1 MKEITMKKESVKV
14 PDKIRKEVSNI
25 GKRGGNEIVKFFKKT
40 TNRIMSIDLIDG
52 QKRGESIARRFLI
65 LILLFLSM
73 YVLLDLLVEK
83 GYLITNEQRQSHL
96 ATEQA
101 TRGSVI
107 APERTEEGE
116 GDSQAS
122 GDMQGLRLALQP
134 VGKIESYILSYGGRY
149 DVEYLNSLRKYC
161 DEETL
166 KLVIA
171 ISVAETGM
179 GKARMDK
186 NTNWYGYFYKGDRQY
201 DPDVDTMS
209 RVICNGIGKY
219 YSDVNVNVSK
229 ARAYTGGDNTNV
241 WMVNV
246 NKALERMR

>member
-1 MKEITMKKESVKV
+1 MKTINIKSRVNK
-14 PDKIRKEVSNI
+14 I
-25 GKRGGNEIVKFFKKT
+25 GKK
-40 TNRIMSIDLIDG
+40 IMSIDLIDG
-52 QKRGESIARRFLI
+52 QGRGVSIIRRLI
-65 LILLFLSM
+65 ILLLLLFSL
-73 YVLLDLLVEK
+73 YVLIDLLIHK
-83 GYLITNEQRQSHL
+83 GFLTTNEQRQL
-96 ATEQA
+96 NQA
-101 TRGSVI
+101 IQQPLPSPVI
-107 APERTEEGE
+107 ALEQTEDTKV
-116 GDSQAS
+116 DSQTTE
-122 GDMQGLRLALQP
+122 DIQKVKTPLQP
-134 VGKIESYILSYGGRY
+134 LGKIEEYILSYGGRY
-149 DVEYLNSLRKYC
+149 DSEYLASLRKYC
-161 DEETL
+161 SEDTL

-179 GKARMDK
+179 GKARMDR

-229 ARAYTGGDNTNV
+229 ARTYTGGDNTNV

>member
-1 MKEITMKKESVKV
+1 MKEITIKKESSRIWGKVK
-14 PDKIRKEVSNI
+14 KGFKSF
-25 GKRGGNEIVKFFKKT
+25 GKK
-40 TNRIMSIDLIDG
+40 IMSIDLIDG
-52 QKRGESIARRFLI
+52 QGRWVSMARRFLI
-65 LILLFLSM
+65 LLLLLFSL
-73 YVLLDLLVEK
+73 YILIDLLVHK
-83 GYLITNEQRQSHL
+83 GLLTTNEQRQLSQAIQQPL
-96 ATEQA
+96 GSPVMALEQ
-101 TRGSVI
+101 T
-107 APERTEEGE
+107 EGE
-116 GDSQAS
+116 KVDNQTTE
-122 GDMQGLRLALQP
+122 DVEGLKSTLQP
-134 VGKIESYILSYGGRY
+134 LGKIEEYIIAYGGRY
-149 DVEYLNSLRKYC
+149 DSEYLASLRKYC
-161 DEETL
+161 SEDTL

-179 GKARMDK
+179 GKARMDR

-229 ARAYTGGDNTNV
+229 ARTYTGGDNTNV